1 MTPLV
6 EPDLQFTV
14 RGLPAPQGSKEV
26 KRYVQGRAILGESS
40 SKVRPWRQ
48 DVVAAA
54 VEAIRRS
61 PGFRP
66 IDGPVFLT
74 VEFYVPRP
82 KGHPKSR
89 RTVPTTTPDLDKLLR
104 STDDALTTAGVV
116 TDDSVVVDIW
126 ARDRYTVPTPE
137 VGCDWELPAP
147 GAVVSVFR
155 IEAESTWA
163 DEPLSVLAGRHLPRR
178 AIPAPVA
185 AAIALSTEEFDPERA
200 GFVVGSEARD
210 GELVAT
216 VARAVKRTQR
226 RPEETVLLVIEDG
239 ARRLSSFPRQPF
251 TSAQQAIADL
261 GSLTSVNVVLARRL
275 AAEEPSIPLDAP
287 AESPVADLFD

>member
-40 SKVRPWRQ
+40 EKVRPWRQ

-74 VEFYVPRP
+74 IEFYVPRP

-104 STDDALTTAGVV
+104 STDDALTTAGVI
-116 TDDSVVVDIW
+116 TDDSVIVDVW
-126 ARDRYTVPTPE
+126 ARDRYTVPSSE
-137 VGCDWELPAP
+137 VGLDWELPAP

-155 IEAESTWA
+155 IDADSTWS

-178 AIPAPVA
+178 EVPAAVA
-185 AAIALSTEEFDPERA
+185 ASIALSTEEFDPEPA
-200 GFVVGSEARD
+200 CFVVSSDARD
-210 GELVAT
+210 GELASM
-216 VARAVKRTQR
+216 VARAVKRAQR
-226 RPEETVLLVIEDG
+226 LPDETVLLVIEAG
-239 ARRLSSFPRQPF
+239 ARRLSSYPGQPL
-251 TSAQQAIADL
+251 TSAQQAIANL
-261 GSLTSVNVVLARRL
+261 GPLTSVNVVLADRL
-275 AAEEPSIPLDAP
+275 AAEAP
-287 AESPVADLFD
+287 VDSPAATAGAPVADLFD

>member
-1 MTPLV
+1 MTTLV

-54 VEAIRRS
+54 VEAIHES

-104 STDDALTTAGVV
+104 STDDALTTAGVI

-126 ARDRYTVPTPE
+126 ARDRYAVPTPE
-137 VGCDWELPAP
+137 IGWEWELPAP

-155 IEAESTWA
+155 IDAEATWS

-178 AIPAPVA
+178 VVPTAVD
-185 AAIALSTEEFDPERA
+185 AAIALSTEGFDPERA
-200 GFVVGSEARD
+200 GFVVPSDARD
-210 GELVAT
+210 GELVT
-216 VARAVKRTQR
+216 MVARAVKRAQR
-226 RPEETVLLVIEDG
+226 RPDETVMLVIEG
-239 ARRLSSFPRQPF
+239 GTRRLSSYPGQPL

-261 GSLTSVNVVLARRL
+261 GSLTPVNIVLAERL
-275 AAEEPSIPLDAP
+275 TASAPEAKPAAR
-287 AESPVADLFD
+287 AEARIADLFD

>member
-14 RGLPAPQGSKEV
+14 RGHPAPQGSKEV

-54 VEAIRRS
+54 VEAILET

-66 IDGPVFLT
+66 IDAPVFLT

-89 RTVPTTTPDLDKLLR
+89 RTVPTTIPDLDKLLR
-104 STDDALTTAGVV
+104 STDDALKTAGVIS
-116 TDDSVVVDIW
+116 DDSVIIDIW
-126 ARDRYTVPTPE
+126 TRDRYTVPFPD
-137 VGCDWELPAP
+137 VGLDWELPAP
-147 GAVVSVFR
+147 GAVISVFR
-155 IEAESTWA
+155 IEAESTWS

-178 AIPAPVA
+178 ELPSAVA
-185 AAIALSTEEFDPERA
+185 GSIALRAEAFDA
-200 GFVVGSEARD
+200 SQAAFVVSADARD

-226 RPEETVLLVIEDG
+226 RPEGTVLLVLEDG
-239 ARRLSSFPRQPF
+239 ERRLSSYPGQPF

-261 GSLTSVNVVLARRL
+261 GALTSVNVVLADRL
-275 AAEEPSIPLDAP
+275 TEQTPATEPSALSP
-287 AESPVADLFD
+287 AVADLFD